1 LASGRVLRAT
11 AGHRVFTGEGWQTM
25 GQIGIGARIALSR
38 RLPEPAQAPVWPD
51 HHLVLL
57 GHMIGDGSYLSGQPM
72 RYTTAS
78 EENSEALR
86 RAAESFGCLV
96 KRHAGRGNWH
106 QLVIS
111 GNGDCWHPKGVN
123 AWLRELGIFGQ
134 RSHQKRIP
142 AAAFGLSNAQV
153 ALLLRHLWATD
164 GSIHLRPAGQRG
176 AARVY
181 FATAS
186 EGLARDVAALL
197 LRFGIVAR
205 IRAMKPAAGRTVWN
219 VDVSGSEQQR
229 LFLESVGGFGPR
241 AEPARQLAIC
251 LDTLV
256 PRANANVDTL
266 PKEVFAQ
273 VRAVMGERRI
283 SQRGMAALRGT
294 SYGGSAH
301 FRFAPSRTT
310 LGHYA
315 ELLDDD
321 ALRTWADS
329 DLFWDRV
336 VAVEADGEEEVF
348 DLTVPGPA
356 SWLADGIVSH
366 NSGAIEQD
374 ADVILF
380 IYRDEVYNPDSPDK
394 GTSEIIIGKQRNGPI
409 GTVRLTFVGQYT
421 KFENFTSGGYE

>member
-1 LASGRVLRAT
+1 
-11 AGHRVFTGEGWQTM
+11 
-25 GQIGIGARIALSR
+25 
-38 RLPEPAQAPVWPD
+38 
-51 HHLVLL
+51 
-57 GHMIGDGSYLSGQPM
+57 
-72 RYTTAS
+72 
-78 EENSEALR
+78 
-86 RAAESFGCLV
+86 
-96 KRHAGRGNWH
+96 
-106 QLVIS
+106 
-111 GNGDCWHPKGVN
+111 VN
-123 AWLRELGIFGQ
+123 AWLRQLGIFGQ
-134 RSHQKRIP
+134 RSHEKRIP
-142 AAAFGLSNAQV
+142 VEAFALANAQV

-164 GSIHLRPAGQRG
+164 GSIHLRPADQRG

-197 LRFGIVAR
+197 LRFEIVAR
-205 IRAMKPAAGRTVWN
+205 IRAMKPATGRTVWN

-229 LFLESVGGFGPR
+229 AFLSSVGAFGPR
-241 AEPARQLAIC
+241 VEPARQLA
-251 LDTLV
+251 LRLEALL

-266 PKEVFAQ
+266 PREVFTQ
-273 VRAVMGERRI
+273 VRAVMGDRGVT
-283 SQRGMAALRGT
+283 QREMASLRGT
-294 SYGGSAH
+294 SYGGTSH
-301 FRFAPSRTT
+301 FRFAPSRAT

-321 ALRTWADS
+321 ALRTWAES

-336 VAVEADGEEEVF
+336 AAIEADGEEEVF

-394 GTSEIIIGKQRNGPI
+394 GTAEIIIGKQRNGPI

-421 KFENFTSGGYE
+421 KFENFAGGGFEQS